1 MADNRT
7 PAIGHRKAQLLAT
20 IAVIAAIIGACA
32 AIYGMKTAQAGEAWK
47 MEIHYTVTDEKLCA
61 HFDFDTKDSCERAK
75 DWFVAQAAWH
85 GKNRYQCILESQCT
99 KH

>member
-1 MADNRT
+1 MSKT
-7 PAIGHRKAQLLAT
+7 LLTIIAI
-20 IAVIAAIIGACA
+20 IAACVAVYGVGVVI
-32 AIYGMKTAQAGEAWK
+32 GMKTASAGEAWK
-47 MEIHYTVTDEKLCA
+47 MEIHYTLTDEKLCA
-61 HFDFDTKDSCERAK
+61 HYDFETKDSCERAK